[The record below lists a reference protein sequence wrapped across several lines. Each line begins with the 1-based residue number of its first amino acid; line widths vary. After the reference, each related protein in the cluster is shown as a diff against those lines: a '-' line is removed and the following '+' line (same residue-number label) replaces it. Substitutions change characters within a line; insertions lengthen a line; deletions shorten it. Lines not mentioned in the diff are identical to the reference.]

1 MDKSVLVV
9 GAGLAGSEA
18 AYYLAEHGVKVIL
31 VESKEIE
38 RNEAQK
44 SSNLAELVCTNSLK
58 SVQNESPH
66 GLLKLEMSDLD
77 SLIIKSAYETKVP
90 AGEALAV
97 DREKFSLQITS
108 VLKNHP
114 NIKFYSRVVSNPLEL
129 KAEFRADFVI
139 VASGPLTAKPL
150 SDWIATE
157 ISGDNFY
164 FYDAIAPVVDGDSL
178 DLSKLYFKDRHKEGS
193 EGADYLNAPMNKEEY
208 EAFIEALRCAEFV
221 SPKDFEKEIFFE
233 SCLPI
238 DVMARRGKDTARFSC
253 MKPIGLETEA
263 GPRPYAVVQL
273 RKENL
278 LGNAFNLVGFQTR
291 LKYPEQERIF
301 RMIPGFEKAEF
312 LHLGSVHRNSFLHA
326 KNILNLDMSS
336 KKYPEI
342 YFAGQMTG
350 VEGYTE
356 SAASG
361 LYVAFQL
368 LRKIRGLLVN
378 PFPVESAIGA
388 LINYLMT
395 APRAVPSNINLGLF
409 PEVFYDRKIHK
420 TKDKKTHKKSENFNR
435 ARAAFARYLEEN
447 R

>member
-58 SVQNESPH
+58 SLQNESPH

-90 AGEALAV
+90 AGDALAV

-114 NIKFYSRVVSNPLEL
+114 NIKFCSKIVSNPLEL
-129 KAEFRADFVI
+129 KAEFGADFVI

-193 EGADYLNAPMNKEEY
+193 AGADYLNAPMNKEEY
-208 EAFIEALRCAEFV
+208 EAFIEALRGAEFV
-221 SPKDFEKEIFFE
+221 PPKDFEKEIFFE

-253 MKPIGLETEA
+253 MKPIGLEQAVGE
-263 GPRPYAVVQL
+263 RPYAVVQL

-409 PEVFYDRKIHK
+409 PEVLFDRKIHK